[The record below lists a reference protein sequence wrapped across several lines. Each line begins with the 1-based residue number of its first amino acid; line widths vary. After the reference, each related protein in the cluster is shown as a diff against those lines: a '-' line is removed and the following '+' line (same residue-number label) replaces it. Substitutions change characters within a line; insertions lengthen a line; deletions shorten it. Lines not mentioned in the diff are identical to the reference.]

1 MNGRP
6 RIALVVAR
14 AENGAIGL
22 KGDLPWRLRDDL
34 AFFKQATMGK
44 PILMGRRTWESI
56 GRPLP
61 GRRNIV
67 ISETLGAAQGAEV
80 ARSLDEAMDLVRDA
94 SEVAIIGGAQLYA
107 AALPMAD
114 VIYLTRVLAEVEAD
128 TFLPGFPPAGWRC
141 VETLGEQ
148 RRDERNEHPFVIER
162 YEPLSLKAEG

>member
-1 MNGRP
+1 MSGRP

-67 ISETLGAAQGAEV
+67 VSSTLGAVEGVEV
-80 ARSLDEAMDLVRDA
+80 VRSLDEALGLVRDA
-94 SEVAIIGGAQLYA
+94 AEVAIIGGAQLYA
-107 AALPMAD
+107 AALPTAD
-114 VIYLTRVLAEVEAD
+114 VIYLTRVLAEVEGD
-128 TFLPGFPPAGWRC
+128 TFLPGFPPTDWRC
-141 VETLGEQ
+141 VETLGERQ
-148 RRDERNEHPFVIER
+148 PDERNEHAFVIER
-162 YEPLSLKAEG
+162 YEPRSSKMES